1 MKVSD
6 RVLNMEAS
14 PMRKLNRVVK
24 EVNKRGIKVYHLNIG
39 QPDIKTPDSF
49 VRAIKEF
56 PEEVIAYTG
65 SEGIPELVESI
76 QGYYKMYGMNFTE
89 DEILVTNGGSEALL
103 YAFMAACDIGD
114 QVLIPEPYY
123 SNYNSFAQLAGV
135 EIVAIPT
142 NVESDFA
149 LPSFEE
155 IESFITPKIKA
166 ILLTHP
172 GNPTGKVYTKEEMRR
187 VIKLAN
193 KYDLFIIADEVY
205 REFVYEKVEYI
216 SFGNR
221 EDAGDRVILI
231 DSVSKRYSACGA
243 RIGCIASRNQELM
256 REALK
261 LCQSRLSVSILNQIG
276 AAELFK
282 IPKDYFN
289 EMLEVYKKRRDV
301 VYSALEQMEGVT
313 CGKPQGALYIIAK
326 LPVDDSDSFVK
337 WTLENFEV
345 NNETV
350 LLASAKSFYAT
361 KEMGYDEVRIAYILE
376 EESLKKAMHILEEA
390 LKAYPGRK
398 DK

>member
-1 MKVSD
+1 MKVSN

-14 PMRKLNRVVK
+14 AMRKLNREVK
-24 EVNKRGIKVYHLNIG
+24 KVEKRGIKVYHLNIG
-39 QPDIKTPDSF
+39 QPDIKTPNSF
-49 VRAIKEF
+49 IRAIKEF

-103 YAFMAACDIGD
+103 YAFMAVCDIGD

-123 SNYNSFAQLAGV
+123 SNYNSFAQLAGA
-135 EIVAIPT
+135 EMVAIPT

-149 LPSFEE
+149 LPSLEE
-155 IESFITPKIKA
+155 MESFITPKIKA

-172 GNPTGKVYTKEEMRR
+172 GNPTGKAYTKEEMGR
-187 VIKLAN
+187 VIELAN

-205 REFVYEKVEYI
+205 REFVYEKMEYT

-243 RIGCIASRNQELM
+243 RIGCIASKNEELM
-256 REALK
+256 RETLK
-261 LCQSRLSVSILNQIG
+261 LCQSRLSVSVLNQIG
-276 AAELFK
+276 AIELFK
-282 IPKDYFN
+282 TPKNYFN
-289 EMLEVYKKRRDV
+289 EMLKVYRKRRDV
-301 VYSALEQMEGVT
+301 VYNALEKMEGVT
-313 CGKPQGALYIIAK
+313 CGKPQGAFYIIAK
-326 LPVDDSDSFVK
+326 LPVDDSDTFVK
-337 WTLENFEV
+337 WTLEKFEIE
-345 NNETV
+345 NETI
-350 LLASAKSFYAT
+350 LLAPAKSFYAT
-361 KEMGYDEVRIAYILE
+361 EGMGYDEVRIAYILE

-390 LKAYPGRK
+390 LRAYPGRK